1 MKWLMYMRNSGVAQ
15 APESMDETMNTMLT
29 KPPQNDLRLEGAVE
43 LPPMSFVP
51 LSSQGYIV
59 IDAQ

>member
-1 MKWLMYMRNSGVAQ
+1 MAQ
-15 APESMDETMNTMLT
+15 APLSMDETINTMFT
-29 KPPQNDLRLEGAVE
+29 KPPQNDFRLVGAVE
-43 LPPMSFVP
+43 LPPMSRVP